1 MRPPDFETLAQEALE
16 QVRTAVEATELDI
29 DVEVKGDGVLELGF
43 EDGSKIVVNRHSAAG
58 EVWVAAR
65 QGGFHLRWDGAAW
78 RDTREGRE
86 LFGLLSRLV
95 SSQSGT
101 PVVLA
106 PPRKPPA
113 SS

>member
-1 MRPPDFETLAQEALE
+1 MRPPDFEALAQETLE
-16 QVRTAVEATELDI
+16 QVRAAIEATDLDI

-43 EDGSKIVVNRHSAAG
+43 EDGSKIIVNRHSAAG

-65 QGGFHLRWDGAAW
+65 QGGFHLRWDGEAW

-95 SSQSGT
+95 SSQSGK

-106 PPRKPPA
+106 PPRKPAA

>member
-1 MRPPDFETLAQEALE
+1 MRPPDFENLAQEALE
-16 QVRTAVEATELDI
+16 QVRTAIEATDLDI

-78 RDTREGRE
+78 RDTREGWE

-106 PPRKPPA
+106 PPRKPAA